1 MCVEVSGA
9 YAVAVENPSK
19 PTVIALSRQNCRN
32 LHGSSAERVREG
44 AYVLPLGDAPPYAEP
59 QIVLLGTGSEV
70 QTLLEAAT
78 ARSVDEKGLVYI
90 CEVYIY

>member
-1 MCVEVSGA
+1 M
-9 YAVAVENPSK
+9 
-19 PTVIALSRQNCRN
+19 
-32 LHGSSAERVREG
+32 REG